1 MRETLEESLKA
12 TPLFTF
18 CEKHTRFGDR
28 VSAIADEFIEAQALE
43 YRILQHFVDET
54 KHILNDLPRAA
65 AWTKDTPDID
75 GALEIFL
82 TVRQRLE
89 TLTATFDRDDF
100 YPEVLADELANWK
113 LRVDDDQGTS

>member
-1 MRETLEESLKA
+1 MRETLEESIKA

-18 CEKHTRFGDR
+18 CEKYTRFGDR

-43 YRILQHFVDET
+43 YRVLQHFIDET
-54 KHILNDLPRAA
+54 KYILNDLPRAA
-65 AWTKDTPDID
+65 SWYKDTPDID

-89 TLTATFDRDDF
+89 TLAGTLERDDF
-100 YPEVLADELANWK
+100 RPKDLADELANWK
-113 LRVDDDQGTS
+113 LRVDDDE